1 MEDDGRFV
9 CVFHYGGCFIN
20 KTTLEY
26 VGKDSEWRC
35 DSDKWSYW
43 EILDILKGKG
53 VHPDHILGM
62 WYNDPTKELGVGLS
76 EIKDDKDEVDDNGHC
91 EVIRQISAIGLD
103 NENDVHSEIFGHG
116 YYSEKDDKS
125 DKSDDSVREVV
136 FDDSEEESDANG
148 GFPLLEYA
156 PQSPPPSTV
165 QGKKNTKKG
174 KESTKKDKGKKQ
186 VIRKKGRP
194 KKDVGK
200 KPQHEYFSD
209 HSDDDSLY
217 DERDVA
223 KEMKQNKVARGLS
236 DDDYATD
243 ELESDSECE
252 LEGEEGELGEVV
264 PREKFATFVQPKNM
278 RDYKWEEGTYFVT
291 KKSFTEAVRTYSVHS
306 NRMVKFVKNDKRRI
320 RGKCQGAGCNL
331 EIYNFYLRDKETWQL
346 RKVSEKHDCPR
357 EPHVNLLS
365 SDWLSNRLQSTVKEN
380 PAIKL
385 TAIVERTQKK
395 WNNSITKGMAYRAKE
410 KAVDLVNG
418 SFREQYTRLHD
429 YAHELL
435 RTNAG
440 STVVIAAQDY
450 VPTEADVEA
459 PERPICPHFQ
469 RILYTFI
476 SDQQKGLLQAIDELL
491 PGVDQRFCKPI
502 VTMMEEIRVY
512 LMERWQKNREA
523 AAKFE
528 GSVLPKIKKKLEK
541 EIEHT
546 NMWMARQSGEFF
558 FEVQKP
564 EDYIPN
570 YYRNETYEVCYAP
583 LIYPV
588 GGQSVWVKTQY
599 TDLQPPPIRRQPGRP
614 KKRRNREEGELRREP
629 GMLNKKG
636 MKQACR
642 RCGETGH
649 NKSTC
654 KLPPPPPP
662 PPTPA
667 ATTTATTPANT
678 PPATAPATTP
688 VIAPTNASGAV
699 AATRKSP
706 RHRDKVPATQPA
718 MPTRKSPRNRE
729 ELPAT
734 QPAVPTTK
742 SPVKRKR
749 VESST
754 QPAPATRKSPIKR
767 NKTDQTA
774 TPKNQ
779 GNAPPKNQGKAP
791 PKAPTNAP
799 PKAPFKPPRSSQKQP
814 FKP

>member
-1 MEDDGRFV
+1 
-9 CVFHYGGCFIN
+9 
-20 KTTLEY
+20 
-26 VGKDSEWRC
+26 
-35 DSDKWSYW
+35 
-43 EILDILKGKG
+43 
-53 VHPDHILGM
+53 
-62 WYNDPTKELGVGLS
+62 
-76 EIKDDKDEVDDNGHC
+76 
-91 EVIRQISAIGLD
+91 
-103 NENDVHSEIFGHG
+103 
-116 YYSEKDDKS
+116 
-125 DKSDDSVREVV
+125 
-136 FDDSEEESDANG
+136 
-148 GFPLLEYA
+148 
-156 PQSPPPSTV
+156 
-165 QGKKNTKKG
+165 
-174 KESTKKDKGKKQ
+174 
-186 VIRKKGRP
+186 
-194 KKDVGK
+194 
-200 KPQHEYFSD
+200 
-209 HSDDDSLY
+209 
-217 DERDVA
+217 
-223 KEMKQNKVARGLS
+223 MKQNKVARGLS

-264 PREKFATFVQPKNM
+264 AREKFATFVQPKNM

-320 RGKCQGAGCNL
+320 RGKCQGAGCNW
-331 EIYNFYLRDKETWQL
+331 EIYSFYLRDKETWQL

-357 EPHVNLLS
+357 EPRVNLLS

-435 RTNAG
+435 RTNDG

-476 SDQQKGLLQAIDELL
+476 SDQQKGLLPAIDELL
-491 PGVDQRFCKPI
+491 PGVDQRFCVRHLYNNFRKRFPGKNLKL
-502 VTMMEEIRVY
+502 
-512 LMERWQKNREA
+512 LMWRAANATYPQAWKREMD
-523 AAKFE
+523 E
-528 GSVLPKIKKKLEK
+528 IKKDNLEAFK
-541 EIEHT
+541 
-546 NMWMARQSGEFF
+546 
-558 FEVQKP
+558 
-564 EDYIPN
+564 
-570 YYRNETYEVCYAP
+570 
-583 LIYPV
+583 
-588 GGQSVWVKTQY
+588 
-599 TDLQPPPIRRQPGRP
+599 
-614 KKRRNREEGELRREP
+614 EP

-706 RHRDKVPATQPA
+706 RHRDEVPATQPAMPTRKSPRNREELPATQPA

-779 GNAPPKNQGKAP
+779 GKAP
-791 PKAPTNAP
+791 PKAPTKAP
-799 PKAPFKPPRSSQKQP
+799 TKAPFKPPRSSQKPP